1 MANCENFTIFI
12 RNDTGVEIRATKFEY
27 TDGSRSKNENIFF
40 GGSDTLDPG
49 ETKDYTRNL
58 QGIGG
63 ENTRFTVTYQHRSGN
78 NNWGTNRV
86 ETTDEFECGDNRSR
100 TIVLTN

>member
-12 RNDTGVEIRATKFEY
+12 RNDHGVEVRATKLEY
-27 TDGSRSKNENIFF
+27 IDGSRSKNENIFF
-40 GGSDTLDPG
+40 GGSDTFDPG

-63 ENTRFTVTYQHRSGN
+63 ERTRFTVTYQLRSGN

-86 ETTDEFECGDNRSR
+86 ETTPEFTCGDNQDR
-100 TIVLTN
+100 TIVLN

>member
-1 MANCENFTIFI
+1 MPNCENFRIFI
-12 RNDTGVEIRATKFEY
+12 RNDHSVEVRATKLEY
-27 TDGSRSKNENIFF
+27 IDGSRSKNENLFSL
-40 GGSDTLDPG
+40 GSDTFDPG

-63 ENTRFTVTYQHRSGN
+63 ERTRLTVTYQHRSGN

-86 ETTDEFECGDNRSR
+86 ETTPEFECGDGESR
-100 TIVLTN
+100 TVVLN